1 MRGKGINYDTGFY
14 PGGVSSREQFDPA
27 VVRREMRVIADELH
41 CTAVRISGGD
51 PGRLSVAGELAAAAG
66 LEVWFAPFPC
76 ELGTE
81 EMAPLFEDCA
91 DRAEHLRRSGAAVTL
106 VVGCELSLFGAGF
119 LPGGTVF
126 ERIAGLQAGA
136 GPLRAAFA
144 GLPAKLNGFLG
155 AAAESARGRFG
166 GPLTYASGPW
176 EPVDWGPFDVA
187 AVDAY
192 RDAGNA
198 GRFRSD
204 LRRHLRHGKPL
215 VVTEFGC
222 CGYAGAADRGGLGWA
237 IIDQNAERPVLDGD
251 YVRDETEQVTYLRE
265 LTGIFETEGVDL
277 AFWFTFAGYSL
288 VRDPDPRHDLDLA
301 SYGVVSMVPGG
312 PGSGHRGLGWEPRLV
327 FRALAGADWRTSAPA
342 SPAG

>member
-1 MRGKGINYDTGFY
+1 MRGKGINYDTGF
-14 PGGVSSREQFDPA
+14 
-27 VVRREMRVIADELH
+27 
-41 CTAVRISGGD
+41 D

-76 ELGTE
+76 ELGTGD
-81 EMAPLFEDCA
+81 MALLVADCA

-106 VVGCELSLFGAGF
+106 VCGCELSLFGAGF
-119 LPGGTVF
+119 LPGGTVY
-126 ERIAGLQAGA
+126 ERIDGLKAGRQS
-136 GPLRAAFA
+136 LRGEFAA
-144 GLPAKLNGFLG
+144 LPGKLNGFL
-155 AAAESARGRFG
+155 AAAADSARSRFG

-176 EPVDWGPFDVA
+176 EPVDWSPFDLA

-204 LRRHLRHGKPL
+204 LRQHRQHGKPL

-222 CGYAGAADRGGLGWA
+222 CGYAGAAAPG
-237 IIDQNAERPVLDGD
+237 GD
-251 YVRDETEQVTYLRE
+251 YVRDESEQVTYLRE
-265 LTGIFETEGVDL
+265 LTEIFAAEGVDL
-277 AFWFTFAGYSL
+277 AFWFTFAGYHL

-312 PGSGHRGLGWEPRLV
+312 PGSGYQGLGWEPRLA
-327 FRALAGADWRTSAPA
+327 FRALAAADWRTSAPV